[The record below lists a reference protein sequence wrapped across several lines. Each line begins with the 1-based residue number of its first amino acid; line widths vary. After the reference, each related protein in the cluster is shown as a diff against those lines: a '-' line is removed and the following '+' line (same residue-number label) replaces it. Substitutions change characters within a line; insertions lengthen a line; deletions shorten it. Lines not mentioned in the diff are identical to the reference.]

1 MNGSVKFACLAALAI
16 LLAPIA
22 DPAAAKQRV
31 RRCVCPEKTEYEPPC
46 EGRTVYTT
54 YVRRVVEPRLY
65 VEPVAYVAAPA
76 VVAYPAY
83 GYAAYPAYGYG
94 YPYGYAYGGS
104 GIVDAGFGVGYGGWG
119 W

>member
-1 MNGSVKFACLAALAI
+1 MTGNVELSLLAALAI
-16 LLAPIA
+16 LLAPGV
-22 DPAAAKQRV
+22 DPAAAKQKA

-54 YVRRVVEPRLY
+54 YVRRVVQPVY
-65 VEPVAYVAAPA
+65 VEPVAYVAAPVA
-76 VVAYPAY
+76 VAYPAY
-83 GYAAYPAYGYG
+83 GYAAYPSYGYG

-104 GIVDAGFGVGYGGWG
+104 GIVDAGFGGWG